1 MTINNYMKKNI
12 LKKLFIKLSK
22 VLGYEIIDQS
32 DFSSPTLEKQL
43 NENLS
48 IINEKSI
55 ILPLGEV
62 KITKKVSS
70 VLIIF
75 RTNTDVEIWDQN
87 KRRLFEQPKI
97 EYSLKAL
104 NSLIRS
110 VNFSKKKY
118 PNIKF
123 KTIIVDDKSKEEN
136 LNKLKKLID
145 GSGLDIGITPLNHD
159 KYNDIIKQQKNDQTF
174 SNLAS
179 LLQSFELGKEYGED
193 LVFFVEDD
201 YLHFEPMM
209 EEMIASYERIASQVN
224 EDIFMCPADYPY
236 LYMNNEKTNILIGNK
251 RHWRTINQ
259 TLCTFMT
266 TKSLINKYWE
276 NFYNTCLDRHE
287 PFEKYLNDI
296 YKKEFCISPIKSLSL
311 HLTNVNSSYGLS
323 PFIDY
328 KKLWDEN
335 DITNA

>member
-1 MTINNYMKKNI
+1 MKKSI
-12 LKKLFIKLSK
+12 IKKLFIKLSK

-32 DFSSPTLEKQL
+32 DFSSPTLQKEL
-43 NENLS
+43 NEDLS

-55 ILPLGEV
+55 VLPLGEV
-62 KITKKVSS
+62 KITKKVNS

-87 KRRLFEQPKI
+87 KKRLFEEPKI
-97 EYSLKAL
+97 EYSLRAL

-118 PNIKF
+118 QNIKF

-136 LNKLKKLID
+136 LNKIKKLINKSD
-145 GSGLDIGITPLNHD
+145 LDISIIPLNHD
-159 KYNDIIKQQKNDQTF
+159 KYKDTIKQQKNGQTF

-179 LLQSFELGKEYGED
+179 LLQSFELGKEHGED
-193 LVFFVEDD
+193 LIFFVEDD

-224 EDIFMCPADYPY
+224 KDIFMCPADYPY

-266 TKSLINKYWE
+266 TKSLLDKYWD
-276 NFYNTCLDRHE
+276 NFYNTCLDRND
-287 PFEKYLNDI
+287 PFEKHLNKI
-296 YKKEFCISPIKSLSL
+296 YTKEFCISPLKSLSL

>member
-1 MTINNYMKKNI
+1 MKKSI
-12 LKKLFIKLSK
+12 IKKLFIKLSK

-32 DFSSPTLEKQL
+32 DFSSPTLQKELSQ
-43 NENLS
+43 ELS

-55 ILPLGEV
+55 VLPLGEI
-62 KITKKVSS
+62 KITKKVNS

-87 KRRLFEQPKI
+87 KKRLFEEPKI
-97 EYSLKAL
+97 EYSLRAL
-104 NSLIRS
+104 KSLIRS
-110 VNFSKKKY
+110 VNFSKTKY
-118 PNIKF
+118 QNIKF
-123 KTIIVDDKSKEEN
+123 KTIIVDDKSKKEN

-145 GSGLDIGITPLNHD
+145 ESGLDMSITHLNHE
-159 KYNDIIKQQKNDQTF
+159 KYKDTIKQQKNDQTF

-179 LLQSFELGKEYGED
+179 LLQSFELGKEHGED

-224 EDIFMCPADYPY
+224 KDIFMCPADYPY

-266 TKSLINKYWE
+266 TKSLLDKYWD
-276 NFYNTCLDRHE
+276 NFYNTCLDRND
-287 PFEKYLNDI
+287 PFEKHLNEI
-296 YKKEFCISPIKSLSL
+296 YIKEFCISPLKSLSL
-311 HLTNVNSSYGLS
+311 HLTNINSSYGLS
-323 PFIDY
+323 PFINY

-335 DITNA
+335 Q

>member
-1 MTINNYMKKNI
+1 MKKSI
-12 LKKLFIKLSK
+12 IKKLFIKLSK
-22 VLGYEIIDQS
+22 VLGYELIDQS
-32 DFSSPTLEKQL
+32 DFNSPTLQKEL
-43 NENLS
+43 NEDLS

-55 ILPLGEV
+55 VLPLGEV
-62 KITKKVSS
+62 KITKRVNS

-87 KRRLFEQPKI
+87 KKRLFEEPKI
-97 EYSLKAL
+97 EYSLRAL
-104 NSLIRS
+104 NSLIKS
-110 VNFSKKKY
+110 VNFSKSKY
-118 PNIKF
+118 PKIKF
-123 KTIIVDDKSKEEN
+123 NILVVDDNSKEEN
-136 LNKLKKLID
+136 LNKINKLIN
-145 GSGLDIGITPLNHD
+145 GSGLDINVVPLKHD
-159 KYNDIIKQQKNDQTF
+159 EYKDIIKQQKNEQTF

-179 LLQSFELGKEYGED
+179 LLQSFELGKEHSED

-209 EEMIASYERIASQVN
+209 EEMIASYERIASQIN
-224 EDIFMCPADYPY
+224 RDIFMCPADYPY

-266 TKSLINKYWE
+266 TKSLLNKYWD
-276 NFYNTCLDRHE
+276 NFKNTCLDRND
-287 PFEKYLNDI
+287 PFEKYLNEI
-296 YKKEFCISPIKSLSL
+296 YKNEFCVSPLKSLSL

-328 KKLWDEN
+328 KKLWEEN
-335 DITNA
+335 K

>member
-1 MTINNYMKKNI
+1 MKKSI
-12 LKKLFIKLSK
+12 IKKIFIKLSK
-22 VLGYEIIDQS
+22 VLGYEIIDQN
-32 DFSSPTLEKQL
+32 DFSSPTLGKEL
-43 NENLS
+43 NEDLS
-48 IINEKSI
+48 IINKKSI
-55 ILPLGEV
+55 VLPLGEV

-70 VLIIF
+70 VLVIF

-87 KRRLFEQPKI
+87 KKRLFEEPKI
-97 EYSLKAL
+97 KYSLKSF

-110 VNFSKKKY
+110 INFSKTKY

-123 KTIIVDDKSKEEN
+123 KTLVVDDKSKEEN

-145 GSGLDIGITPLNHD
+145 GSGLDISITPLNHG
-159 KYNDIIKQQKNDQTF
+159 KYKDTIKQQKNDQTF

-179 LLQSFELGKEYGED
+179 LLQSFELGKEHGED
-193 LVFFVEDD
+193 LIFFVEDD

-209 EEMIASYERIASQVN
+209 EEMIASYERITSQVN
-224 EDIFMCPADYPY
+224 KDIFICPADYPY
-236 LYMNNEKTNILIGNK
+236 LYMSNEKTNILIGNK

-266 TKSLINKYWE
+266 TKSLLDKYWD
-276 NFYNTCLDRHE
+276 NFYNTCLDRND
-287 PFEKYLNDI
+287 PFEKHLNEI
-296 YKKEFCISPIKSLSL
+296 YTKEFCISPLKSLSL

-323 PFIDY
+323 PFINY

-335 DITNA
+335 